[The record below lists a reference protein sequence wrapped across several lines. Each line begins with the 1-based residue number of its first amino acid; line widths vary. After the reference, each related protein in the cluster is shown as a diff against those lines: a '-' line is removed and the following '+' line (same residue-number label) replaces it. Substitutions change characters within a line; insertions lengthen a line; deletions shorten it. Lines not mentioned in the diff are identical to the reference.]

1 MSIDVHSR
9 TPSSTTASTKIGI
22 YGSGVVSP
30 LGIGTE
36 AFAGSIADASPAEAD
51 VSTMFGDELPT
62 DRGFAIVDFKM
73 KEHVDRKGIR
83 FFDRP
88 TCFGIIA
95 SGETLRALAG
105 TEVDRVGLVL
115 GTTTGSEKSTSDYSR
130 DTLTQPKPYLVNPAT
145 FPNAVMNC
153 AAGQAAIWH
162 GLTGVNATVAG
173 GQLASIQA
181 IRYAKNSIS
190 RRYSDVM
197 VAGAVEEFSPQRAWA
212 AFGLDRDNP
221 LVAGEGAA
229 TFLLAHEDSETATRA
244 SGPIAELL
252 ATEVGH
258 YGPDIRIRPAGLAAV
273 IDRALM
279 RAGIDR
285 SDVWIVATG
294 ETGVAAYD
302 HVETEGVETALPGVE
317 RLQIKLLNGETHAAT
332 GALALS
338 AILARHRRDPQLHGR
353 AAVLTAV
360 SPDGAVAAAVVR
372 GFHHG

>member
-9 TPSSTTASTKIGI
+9 TPTTAHDRIGI

-30 LGIGTE
+30 LGIGID
-36 AFAGSIADASPAEAD
+36 AFGESLARSMSAEAD
-51 VSTMFGDELPT
+51 VSTMFADELPT
-62 DRGFAIVDFKM
+62 ERGFAIVDFKM

-95 SGETLRALAG
+95 SGQALQASAG

-173 GQLASIQA
+173 GQLAGIQA
-181 IRYAKNSIS
+181 LRYARNSIT
-190 RRYSDVM
+190 RGYSDVM
-197 VAGAVEEFSPQRAWA
+197 VAGAVEEFSPQRAWG
-212 AFGLDRDNP
+212 AFGLDREHP

-229 TFLLAHEDSETATRA
+229 TFLLAGDDSETAA
-244 SGPIAELL
+244 KSNGPIAELL
-252 ATEVGH
+252 SAEVGH
-258 YGPDIRIRPAGLAAV
+258 YGPDVRIRSAGLASV
-273 IDRALM
+273 IDRAVE

-294 ETGVAAYD
+294 ETGTAAHD
-302 HVETEGVETALPGVE
+302 QVESDGVDTALPGVE
-317 RLQIKLLNGETHAAT
+317 RLRIKLLNGETHAAT

-338 AILARHRRDPQLHGR
+338 AILAHHRRDPELHGR

-360 SPDGAVAAAVVR
+360 SPDGAVAAAVIR